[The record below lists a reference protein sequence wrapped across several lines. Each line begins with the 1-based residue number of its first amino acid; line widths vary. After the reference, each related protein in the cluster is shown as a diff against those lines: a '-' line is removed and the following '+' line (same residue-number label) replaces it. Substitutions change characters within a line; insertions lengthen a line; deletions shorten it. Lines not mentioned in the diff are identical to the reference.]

1 MTIQVIRKLVNN
13 VISVQWIG
21 KVKIDDLI
29 ISKLSEICARTID
42 EDEGLKELGDPN
54 TKSFEKFV
62 KWFKIIN
69 AQNHNFSTVVI
80 TDELDGIYIEKR
92 HNDVNI
98 DLKYKEAIDF
108 INDIET
114 TGTNKGVNYE
124 KFCKAF
130 LEDLGIKCETTNVS
144 GDKGIDIVGSYFANI
159 DDDIANLVFYEH
171 IYMLIQT
178 KYFTSHIDTPVIRKL
193 VGDSIFIRFDEL
205 DYLTIKHNAVHLI
218 VFSHNGF
225 TQPAKEF
232 ADKNKVKTFD
242 STDIAHIIA
251 AKPYKKWNCLNLVLC

>member
-1 MTIQVIRKLVNN
+1 MKIQIIKRLVNN
-13 VISVQWIG
+13 VIGVYWIG

-29 ISKLSEICARTID
+29 ISKLKEICEGTID
-42 EDEGLKELGDPN
+42 EDEVLKELGDPN
-54 TKSFEKFV
+54 TKTFEKFV
-62 KWFKIIN
+62 KYFKTII
-69 AQNHNFSTVVI
+69 AQNRNFSTVEI
-80 TDELDGIYIEKR
+80 SDEIDGTYIQKK
-92 HNDVNI
+92 HDDINV
-98 DLKYKEAIDF
+98 DLKFKEVIDF
-108 INDIET
+108 INDIENT
-114 TGTNKGVNYE
+114 TNKGVNYE
-124 KFCKAF
+124 KFCKSF
-130 LEDLGIKCETTNVS
+130 LEDLGIICETTNVS
-144 GDKGIDIVGSYFANI
+144 GDKGIDIVGNYFANI

-178 KYFTSHIDTPVIRKL
+178 KYFATQIDTPVIRKL

-251 AKPYKKWNCLNLVLC
+251 AKPYKNWKCLNLILI